1 MTVNFQG
8 HYCPLGTERHHK
20 RTGMT
25 QEERKKCRW
34 YASSFLFT
42 AYMVMRQFL
51 SKITLV
57 AFADNYPNDRPLPKL
72 QGMLML
78 NTQNLTVRGSGGW
91 VFTWGW
97 VFLGHKTHLENTPSF
112 TGKLQ
117 GQWACFYCFQTSLF
131 LIYTF
136 IRKLLATLSLHFI
149 KRISFKNR
157 KGGVGEKWTSMRGN
171 IAWE

>member
-1 MTVNFQG
+1 
-8 HYCPLGTERHHK
+8 
-20 RTGMT
+20 MT
-25 QEERKKCRW
+25 QEERKKCRG

-91 VFTWGW
+91 VFTWG
-97 VFLGHKTHLENTPSF
+97 
-112 TGKLQ
+112 
-117 GQWACFYCFQTSLF
+117 
-131 LIYTF
+131 
-136 IRKLLATLSLHFI
+136 
-149 KRISFKNR
+149 
-157 KGGVGEKWTSMRGN
+157 
-171 IAWE
+171 